1 MTAARQLN
9 DGMGSYVAEKVIN
22 LMNKKGIL
30 IKGANIL
37 ILGFSFKENC
47 PDIRNTKVIDIYH
60 TFSEY
65 GTFIDIIDPIAE
77 KNSSILILK
86 EIPVN
91 KKYDAIILAVP
102 HEEFLKINVKNLRKE
117 LCVVADIKGVWEKTD
132 VDFRL

>member
-1 MTAARQLN
+1 
-9 DGMGSYVAEKVIN
+9 
-22 LMNKKGIL
+22 MNKKGIL

-65 GTFIDIIDPIAE
+65 GTFIDIVDPIAE

-102 HEEFLKINVKNLRKE
+102 HEDFLKINIEPLRKK
-117 LCVVADIKGVWEKTD
+117 LCVVADIKGVWEKKE